1 MRERERDLE
10 RDLSDLERDFFPDLE
25 QDFWLD
31 LERERHVLRECDRK
45 RELEWLP
52 KLLLQLR
59 E

>member
-31 LERERHVLRECDRK
+31 LERERHVLRECDLWRTNTQIK
-45 RELEWLP
+45 TSYV
-52 KLLLQLR
+52 LQ
-59 E
+59 